1 MRRVFLIFLLIA
13 AVISVAGCCCPEKTP
28 ELTVIEFA
36 SSRDADYNFG
46 GRPYLVLLCKQGE
59 NYFLQSHIPD
69 DTGQNRTVFARN
81 LGKNVLIAS
90 NGLTF
95 EDGQMTVEY
104 RDCNEKWH
112 NAGVPFGDFYGDK
125 HVSQVKFIEELPN
138 EPVSDKYRP
147 AGVLKREEQALETF
161 LPTLKKHIRNNDAD
175 AISKMLIYPI
185 RVSSPAIGDI
195 WLENRQE
202 FLKYYPQIFTEAV
215 KREMLKLQNK
225 DILCNYQGLM
235 INRGMWFHLGNDGKA
250 YFYALGPASGV
261 VDD

>member
-1 MRRVFLIFLLIA
+1 MKREYLIFFIA
-13 AVISVAGCCCPEKTP
+13 AVVSIAGCCCPEKTP

-36 SSRDADYNFG
+36 SSRDSNYNFG

-69 DTGQNRTVFARN
+69 DTGQNRTVFVRN

-125 HVSQVKFIEELPN
+125 HVSQVKFIEDLSN

-147 AGVLKREEQALETF
+147 AGVLKREEQALENF
-161 LPTLKKHIRNNDAD
+161 LPTLQKHIRNNDAD
-175 AISKMLIYPI
+175 AISKMLIYPAEI
-185 RVSSPAIGDI
+185 NIMDI
-195 WLENRQE
+195 DACYLENRDE
-202 FLKYYPQIFTEAV
+202 FLKYYPHIFTEEI
-215 KREMLKLQNK
+215 KKNLLKLQNI
-225 DILCNYQGLM
+225 DIICTGEGLRFYC
-235 INRGMWFHLGNDGKA
+235 IRSMWFQISIDGKA
-250 YFYALGPASGV
+250 YFYAIK
-261 VDD
+261 

>member
-1 MRRVFLIFLLIA
+1 MKKVSAIGLLVATLIF
-13 AVISVAGCCCPEKTP
+13 ISGCCYQEKFPEM
-28 ELTVIEFA
+28 TVIEFA

-161 LPTLKKHIRNNDAD
+161 LPTLKT
-175 AISKMLIYPI
+175 YP
-185 RVSSPAIGDI
+185 
-195 WLENRQE
+195 
-202 FLKYYPQIFTEAV
+202 
-215 KREMLKLQNK
+215 
-225 DILCNYQGLM
+225 
-235 INRGMWFHLGNDGKA
+235 
-250 YFYALGPASGV
+250 
-261 VDD
+261 

>member
-1 MRRVFLIFLLIA
+1 MKKVSAIGLLVATVIF
-13 AVISVAGCCCPEKTP
+13 ISGCCYQEKFPEM
-28 ELTVIEFA
+28 TVIEFA

-46 GRPYLVLLCKQGE
+46 KRRYLVMLYKQNG

-69 DTGQNRTVFARN
+69 HNEQVRIVFTRE
-81 LGKNVLIAS
+81 LGKNAVLGS
-90 NGLTF
+90 NGLQLKN
-95 EDGQMTVEY
+95 GQMTIEY
-104 RDCNEKWH
+104 RDENDKWH
-112 NAGVPFGDFYGDK
+112 TAGVPFGDFYGDK

-185 RVSSPAIGDI
+185 RVSCPAIGDI

-215 KREMLKLQNK
+215 KIEMLKLQNK
-225 DILCNYQGLM
+225 DILCIYQGLM
-235 INRGMWFHLGNDGKA
+235 INRGMWIHLGNDGKA

>member
-1 MRRVFLIFLLIA
+1 MKKVSAIGLLVATVIF
-13 AVISVAGCCCPEKTP
+13 ISGCCYQEKFPEM
-28 ELTVIEFA
+28 TVIEFA
-36 SSRDADYNFG
+36 SNWDSNYNFG

-112 NAGVPFGDFYGDK
+112 NARVPFGDFYGDK

-185 RVSSPAIGDI
+185 RVSCPAIGDI
-195 WLENRQE
+195 WLEKRQE
-202 FLKYYPQIFTEAV
+202 FLKYYPQIFTEKV
-215 KREMLKLQNK
+215 KKNLLKLQNK
-225 DILCNYQGLM
+225 DIFCNHTGFM
-235 INRGMWFHLGNDGKA
+235 INFGMWVYIDGDGKA
-250 YFYALGPASGV
+250 YFYALNHSP
-261 VDD
+261 